1 MENARRSVI
10 SPSTPESLK
19 YKPFA
24 ARRTPRDKVG
34 TVSSRNGHAQ
44 SQSDKEVCQN
54 VWFVVD
60 LIMSI
65 EVEHVLT
72 LYCMTFRPYVI
83 YNLMLNLKLPFK
95 LFSLD
100 QLVK

>member
-54 VWFVVD
+54 VLFVVD

-65 EVEHVLT
+65 EVRVLT